1 MQELRDRQ
9 VWLVHELMYQIKVR
23 EVMTKE
29 VICFPSTATFRE
41 IQLCMKARRFSGTPI
56 VDGGELVGMVS
67 IEDIISA
74 FDKGRIDQP
83 VAPHMTRNVVTIPQN
98 YSVIGASN
106 IFDEYG
112 FGRLPVVSE
121 PNSRRI
127 VGIVTVGDILR
138 HLLLEVNSIA
148 ERFEEKQA
156 RLATGAEK
164 VYLHEEGVSLRDL
177 VEDLEKLIMGFK
189 SGKRLGLMIR
199 NESANKV
206 YTTPFMAALF
216 EEEGGDLFD
225 VRTAILGH
233 LQQGG
238 DPSPFDRIQ
247 ATRLAGRCIEFLA
260 EQVGGTPPSS
270 AFIGLSEGKLQFQSM
285 EDFTR
290 MADETFG
297 RPKKQWWLELR
308 PIARLLAQPGPA
320 QPGPSQD
327 GKS

>member
-164 VYLHEEGVSLRDL
+164 VRDTWRFEL
-177 VEDLEKLIMGFK
+177 APDDFELAGLAATTVK
-189 SGKRLGLMIR
+189 KRLQEYGLSPALIR
-199 NESANKV
+199 RIAVICYEAEMNVIIHSLGGYLEV
-206 YTTPFMAALF
+206 QL
-216 EEEGGDLFD
+216 GGDR
-225 VRTAILGH
+225 VRILAVKQE
-233 LQQGG
+233 LAWKKRRELCWRT
-238 DPSPFDRIQ
+238 RISQ
-247 ATRLAGRCIEFLA
+247 EYIW
-260 EQVGGTPPSS
+260 
-270 AFIGLSEGKLQFQSM
+270 GKYCN
-285 EDFTR
+285 DIR
-290 MADETFG
+290 
-297 RPKKQWWLELR
+297 
-308 PIARLLAQPGPA
+308 
-320 QPGPSQD
+320 
-327 GKS
+327 